1 MKLLFLSNFYPP
13 ADRGGYEQWCQE
25 VADAF
30 KQRGHQVIVVTS
42 RYGLDGVS
50 NAQSDV
56 QRVLYLESDLHHYA
70 PLEFFRQLPKR
81 DRENAAQLKTT
92 IAAFQPDVIFVWGM
106 WQLNPQLAVLAEDLR
121 PDRVGYYFCGFWP
134 LEAEELDPHTNFW
147 QRREDQPWKNLLKRP
162 IAALALNRLKRDRA
176 RRPQLSHIACVSQ
189 AVLNTYRQYGRA
201 PQDSRVIYGGIDLDK
216 FYRPLTAQSDQ
227 SGPLRLLFAGSV
239 TRDKG
244 VDTAIEALAQLAPRY
259 GSQAV
264 HLTVVGR
271 GHPAFEAELR
281 AYVSAHQLEQHVA
294 FRGWV
299 PKEQMPQLIRDFDVL
314 LFTSRWQE
322 PLARMMMEGMA
333 AGLILVST
341 TTGGSQEFLV
351 HGHNSLTFKA
361 GDAADLAAQIERLLR
376 EPQLGRQ
383 LALAG
388 QRTALDK
395 FDFKRMVEEL
405 ESFASELC

>member
-30 KQRGHQVIVVTS
+30 KRRGHQVRVITS
-42 RYGLDGVS
+42 RYGLERVQT
-50 NAQSDV
+50 AEPDV

-70 PLEFFRQLPKR
+70 PLDFFRQLPKR
-81 DRENAAQLKTT
+81 DRANAAHLKAT
-92 IAAFQPDVIFVWGM
+92 IDSFQPDVIFVWGM

-121 PDRVGYYFCGFWP
+121 PDHVGYYFCGFWP

-147 QRREDQPWKNLLKRP
+147 QRREDQSWKNLLKQP
-162 IAALALNRLKRDRA
+162 VAALALRRLKRERA
-176 RRPQLSHIACVSQ
+176 RRPQLRHIACVSQ

-201 PQDSRVIYGGIDLDK
+201 PVDSRVTYGGIDLTQ
-216 FYRPLTAQSDQ
+216 FYRPLEERPDR

-259 GSQAV
+259 SSQAV

-281 AYVSAHQLEQHVA
+281 QYVSAHNLDQHVE

-299 PKEQMPQLIRDFDVL
+299 HKDQMPQLIHDFDAL

-341 TTGGSQEFLV
+341 TTGGSQEFLA
-351 HGHNSLTFKA
+351 HGRNSLTFQA
-361 GDAADLAAQIERLLR
+361 GDATDLAAQIERLLC
-376 EPQLGRQ
+376 EPGLGRE

-395 FDFKRMVEEL
+395 FDFNRMVEEL
-405 ESFASELC
+405 EAFANELS

>member
-1 MKLLFLSNFYPP
+1 MRLLFLSNFYPP

-25 VADAF
+25 VADAL
-30 KQRGHQVIVVTS
+30 KQRGHQVLVVTS
-42 RYGLDGVS
+42 RYGREQIQT
-50 NAQSDV
+50 AEPDV

-81 DRENAAQLKTT
+81 DRANADQLQ
-92 IAAFQPDVIFVWGM
+92 AAIETFKPDVILVWGM

-121 PDRVGYYFCGFWP
+121 PNRVGYFFCGFWP
-134 LEAEELDPHTNFW
+134 LQAEELDPHTNFW
-147 QRREDQPWKNLLKRP
+147 QGREDRRWKDLLKRP
-162 IAALALNRLKRDRA
+162 VAALVLRRLKRERT
-176 RRPQLSHIACVSQ
+176 RQPQLQHIACVSQ

-201 PQDSRVIYGGIDLDK
+201 PRDSRVIYGGIDLAQ
-216 FYRPLTAQSDQ
+216 FYRPLETQPARSR
-227 SGPLRLLFAGSV
+227 PLRLLFAGAV

-244 VDTAIEALAQLAPRY
+244 VDTALAALAQLAPRY
-259 GSQAV
+259 SPQAV

-281 AYVSAHQLEQHVA
+281 QYVSAHQLAQHVE

-299 PKEQMPQLIRDFDVL
+299 PKDQMPRLIRDFDGL

-322 PLARMMMEGMA
+322 PLARMMMGGLA

-341 TTGGSQEFLV
+341 TTGGSQEFLE
-351 HGHNSLTFKA
+351 HGRNSLTFQA
-361 GDAADLAAQIERLLR
+361 GDAAGLAEQIERLLR
-376 EPQLGRQ
+376 EPELGRT

-388 QRTALDK
+388 QRTALEK

-405 ESFASELC
+405 EAFARELC